1 MTKSIPETRIAIE
14 TLVPDFELHME
25 IYNHA
30 YAKGQVQ
37 ETERIAQDWIKHNGG
52 RDVHGVAKF
61 IRDCIYRRV
70 AEALRDRQFVNPDNL
85 PKENKLPGFK
95 FINKDD
101 DAV

>member
-52 RDVHGVAKF
+52 RDAHGVAKF

-70 AEALRDRQFVNPDNL
+70 AEALRDRQFNPT
-85 PKENKLPGFK
+85 PKEPSKPTGFK

-101 DAV
+101 DAG